1 MCAASPD
8 PGLSQLTRPRD
19 RSEVAFAMTTHVPR
33 PQTHDVWKPTLV
45 SGALAVVVGSV
56 VLLWPHISTEVTA
69 ILFGVYLVAS
79 AAMQVIIG
87 FSLGE
92 RTRGQALL
100 FVSGATSLA
109 LGTLAFRDL
118 SHAVQLLAIA
128 IGVAFLFR
136 GMATMVYGITE
147 SDAIDGGWTIFFG
160 TITAVAGVILM
171 ALPFASMTTLA
182 TVVGICLVVL
192 GGLEI
197 ISAYKIYVSERELSE
212 PNVGTTD
219 PS

>member
-1 MCAASPD
+1 
-8 PGLSQLTRPRD
+8 
-19 RSEVAFAMTTHVPR
+19 MTTHAP
-33 PQTHDVWKPTLV
+33 PTKSLDLWKPTLG
-45 SGALAVVVGSV
+45 SGALAVIVGGV
-56 VLLWPHISTEVTA
+56 VLLWPDISIEVAA
-69 ILFGVYLVAS
+69 IVLGTYLVAS
-79 AAMQVIIG
+79 AAVQFIIG
-87 FSLGE
+87 FSMGE

-100 FVSGATSLA
+100 FVSGATSLV

-160 TITAVAGVILM
+160 TITAVAGVMLM
-171 ALPFASMTTLA
+171 ALPFAAITTLA

-197 ISAYKIYVSERELSE
+197 ISAYKVYISERELSE

>member
-1 MCAASPD
+1 
-8 PGLSQLTRPRD
+8 
-19 RSEVAFAMTTHVPR
+19 MTTHAPQ
-33 PQTHDVWKPTLV
+33 PQTRDVWKPTLV
-45 SGALAVVVGSV
+45 SGVLAAVVGSV

-69 ILFGVYLVAS
+69 ILSGVYLVIS
-79 AAMQVIIG
+79 AAMQVITG
-87 FSLGE
+87 FRLGE

-109 LGTLAFRDL
+109 LGTLAFHDL

-136 GMATMVYGITE
+136 GMATMGYGTTE
-147 SDAIDGGWTIFFG
+147 SDAIGRGWTIFFG
-160 TITAVAGVILM
+160 TITAFAGVMLM
-171 ALPFASMTTLA
+171 ALPFSSITTLA

-197 ISAYKIYVSERELSE
+197 IFAYKIYISERELSE
-212 PNVGTTD
+212 PNVGTTE